1 MALIVNGRGIAG
13 IRSGVSA
20 GPSTPSIIYDGL
32 KLYLD
37 AGNVSSYPGTGTLWT
52 DLSGNGN
59 NGTLTNGPTYN
70 SSNGG
75 SITFDGVDDYVLG
88 TSNVNLSNNFTLQ
101 IAIKPDTL
109 ASGNIMHIGEYQGS
123 FGANSGWYI
132 GIDNRP
138 SLSVGNSIFISIG
151 NDSSFLYSAQNALI
165 TNNINI
171 YIVSFVC
178 TNGRL
183 SLYVNGVQT
192 SGLAVNNT
200 VRSINYLGTNFFVGN
215 RSVNSANYKGSFY
228 NYLLYNRALSATEV
242 LLNYNALKGRFGL

>member
-1 MALIVNGRGIAG
+1 MAFRYSPKIV
-13 IRSGVSA
+13 
-20 GPSTPSIIYDGL
+20 TDGL
-32 KLYLD
+32 VLYLD
-37 AGNVSSYPGTGTLWT
+37 AANPKSFVNGSTVWN
-52 DLSGNGN
+52 DLSKNSA
-59 NGTLTNGPTYN
+59 NGTLTNGPLYN

-75 SITFDGVDDYVLG
+75 SIVFDGSDDFVLG
-88 TSNVNLSNNFTLQ
+88 TSNINLSNNFTLQ

-109 ASGNIMHIGEYQGS
+109 ASGNLMLIGDYQGS
-123 FGANSGWYI
+123 YGSNLGWYI

-138 SLSVGNSIFISIG
+138 SFGIGNTIFISIG

-178 TNGRL
+178 TNGLL

-200 VRSINYLGTNFFVGN
+200 VRSINYLGTNFFVGK
-215 RSVNSANYKGSFY
+215 RADSSVTYKGSFY

-242 LLNYNALKGRFGL
+242 LQNYNTLKSRFGK